1 MKTAILVAARLH
13 STRLKRKVL
22 IRIGEKT
29 ILEHLVDRVRQ
40 AEIPDI
46 VVICTS
52 THPDDYEIIQ
62 LAQNCNIRHFTGS
75 EDDVLD
81 RFIKAADRER
91 VDTVVR
97 VTGDNLLTDPEI
109 MDEMLRFHQKNGL
122 EYTYVED
129 TPRGTR
135 SEILSIEAMKR
146 AHALAE
152 DPLQTE
158 YMSLYFKQ
166 PEYFN
171 LRKYEVDGSR
181 KRSHYRLTLDTPDD
195 LKAIKTLYDA
205 LYDYDRDSFP
215 SLREIIEYLDE
226 HPEVVKLN
234 SHITPKW
241 EDMDINSRMKSI
253 ETKF

>member
-152 DPLQTE
+152 DPSQTE

-166 PEYFN
+166 PEYFK
-171 LRKYEVDGSR
+171 LAKYDVDKSR
-181 KRSHYRLTLDTPDD
+181 RRSHYRLTLDTSHD
-195 LKAIKTLYDA
+195 LKTIRALYDA
-205 LYDYDRDSFP
+205 LYDHARDSFP
-215 SLREIIEYLDE
+215 PLREIIEYLDE
-226 HPEVVKLN
+226 HPEIVKLN
-234 SHITPKW
+234 SHISPKW
-241 EDMDINSRMKSI
+241 ETMKINSSMKSV
-253 ETKF
+253 ETKC

>member
-1 MKTAILVAARLH
+1 MKTGILVAVRLH
-13 STRLKRKVL
+13 STRLRRKAL
-22 IRIGEKT
+22 IGLGEKT

-40 AEIPDI
+40 AEIPDTI
-46 VVICTS
+46 VICTS
-52 THPDDYEIIQ
+52 THPDDYEIVQ
-62 LAQNCNIRHFTGS
+62 LARNCKTLHFTGS

-81 RFIKAADRER
+81 RFIQAADREEI
-91 VDTVVR
+91 DTIVR

-166 PEYFN
+166 PKYFN
-171 LRKYEVDGSR
+171 LRKYEVDGPR
-181 KRSHYRLTLDTPDD
+181 KRPNYRLTLDTPDD
-195 LKAIKTLYDA
+195 LKAIKALYDA
-205 LYDYDRDSFP
+205 LYDYDTDSFP
-215 SLREIIEYLDE
+215 PLREIINFLDK

-234 SHITPKW
+234 SHINPKW
-241 EDMDINSRMKSI
+241 ESMDINYRMKAI
-253 ETKF
+253 EMKL